1 MGCLFPGDSAFG
13 RGEPLTVV
21 RWATGLLLC
30 LGVLSGCALGVRPPA
45 QPEGHSIAGPDYE
58 SHSFQELSAYLG
70 YLARLPMPQRRSEC
84 EWLQRYDS
92 IDEGLGVRLHLA
104 LALLATP
111 DCGGGQGEEIRQALV
126 LLDQAL
132 PRISD
137 PEVRDYLLYH
147 RQMAQR
153 LFSSTHHERKVV
165 RKLTQLRRTAR
176 KLNRQLSDCRQESQ
190 ELNAK
195 LEALK
200 ALEDSLNHH
209 GIP

>member
-1 MGCLFPGDSAFG
+1 MGRLFPGDAALG
-13 RGEPLTVV
+13 RSESLTVA
-21 RWATGLLLC
+21 RWVTGFLLC
-30 LGVLSGCALGVRPPA
+30 LALLTGCALGVRPPA
-45 QPEGHSIAGPDYE
+45 QPERRSVTGPDYE
-58 SHSFQELSAYLG
+58 SPSFQELSTYLG

-84 EWLQRYDS
+84 QWLQRYGS

-111 DCGGGQGEEIRQALV
+111 DCNGKQGEEIQQALT

-132 PRISD
+132 PRVSD
-137 PEVRDYLLYH
+137 PEVRNYLLYH

-165 RKLTQLRRTAR
+165 RKLTQLRRTTR
-176 KLNRQLSDCRQESQ
+176 KLSRQLSACQQESQ

>member
-1 MGCLFPGDSAFG
+1 MGRLFPGVSTFG
-13 RGEPLTVV
+13 RGESLTVA
-21 RWATGLLLC
+21 RWAAGCLCCLGLLA
-30 LGVLSGCALGVRPPA
+30 GCTLGVRPPA
-45 QPEGHSIAGPDYE
+45 QPQGRSISGPDYE
-58 SHSFQELSAYLG
+58 NHSFQELSAYPG

-84 EWLQRYDS
+84 QWLQRYDS
-92 IDEGLGVRLHLA
+92 IDESLGVKLHLA

-111 DCGGGQGEEIRQALV
+111 DCNGRQGQEIRQALT

-137 PEVRDYLLYH
+137 PELRNYLLYH

-153 LFSSTHHERKVV
+153 LFSSAHHERKVV
-165 RKLTQLRRTAR
+165 RKLTQLRRTVR
-176 KLNRQLSDCRQESQ
+176 KLSRQLTACQQESQ

>member
-1 MGCLFPGDSAFG
+1 MGRLFPRDAAFG
-13 RGEPLTVV
+13 RGEPLTVIRRV
-21 RWATGLLLC
+21 TGLFLC
-30 LGVLSGCALGVRPPA
+30 LGWLAGCAIVGRPPA
-45 QPEGHSIAGPDYE
+45 QPEKGAVTGPEYE
-58 SHSFQELSAYLG
+58 SHSFRELTAYPG

-84 EWLQRYDS
+84 QWLQRYNS
-92 IDEGLGVRLHLA
+92 VDEGLGVKLHLA

-111 DCGGGQGEEIRQALV
+111 DCNGKQGNEIQQALA

-132 PRISD
+132 PQVADSELRH
-137 PEVRDYLLYH
+137 YLLYH

-165 RKLTQLRRTAR
+165 RKLAQLRRSTR
-176 KLNRQLSDCRQESQ
+176 RLKRRLTDCQQESQ

-209 GIP
+209 GTP